1 MQIFTNGK
9 RRFYSLIEFYE
20 IHLKNQGEKVDY
32 STTLNKP
39 ITTVETPSA
48 LATNYALA
56 FAHAHGKE
64 MICLLYHDVIIAA

>member
-20 IHLKNQGEKVDY
+20 IHLKNQGGKVDY

-48 LATNYALA
+48 LA
-56 FAHAHGKE
+56 FAYAHGKE
-64 MICLLYHDVIIAA
+64 MICLLCHDVIIAA